1 MPDRFGVPVVTTLVY
16 FLHLYTRL
24 RVRPAPGI
32 PCALFFE
39 GHDDA
44 GPGHNSCRGNAMCVL
59 AGCLTFKSRNLPRL
73 RGFIRWTP

>member
-44 GPGHNSCRGNAMCVL
+44 GPGHNSCRGMRC
-59 AGCLTFKSRNLPRL
+59 AGWLFDIQITEPSAIARVHPLNP
-73 RGFIRWTP
+73 